1 MTPSVHAGIV
11 IFSSVAEA
19 IAAGYEILSVYRDS
33 EGFLNART
41 RTDAGWALAL
51 VRP

>member
-11 IFSSVAEA
+11 IFGSVTEA
-19 IAAGYEILSVYRDS
+19 IAAGYEILSVHCDS

-41 RTDAGWALAL
+41 RTAAGWALAL